1 MTILKMNL
9 FVKISVLSK
18 IALAITGIIQGT
30 SRENIYQKVGLE
42 LPKSRRWSKSV
53 SCVFEIK

>member
-42 LPKSRRWSKSV
+42 LPKSRRWYKSV